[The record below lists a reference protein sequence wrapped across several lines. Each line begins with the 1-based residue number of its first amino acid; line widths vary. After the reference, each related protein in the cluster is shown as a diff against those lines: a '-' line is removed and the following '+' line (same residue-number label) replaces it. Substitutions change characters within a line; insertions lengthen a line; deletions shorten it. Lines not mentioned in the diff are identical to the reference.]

1 MDHTPLAQRD
11 ELAREHQLGRLEMQ
25 RTPRTCKE
33 WALHFG
39 GILAGCSLL
48 WIAVVSFSG
57 ASLIESF
64 PRLDTL
70 GFAIF
75 AIFLC
80 GLLVLPAIVHSFTCS
95 TVYLYTHGL
104 VYLNR
109 SRSGVARW
117 EEIERVDLQRDEG
130 SSTLDVYLKDGT
142 RISFLPN
149 NTSRG
154 SARLSTLHTFIHKRV
169 PPANP
174 RASAR

>member
-1 MDHTPLAQRD
+1 MSQTRLAQRD
-11 ELAREHQLGRLEMQ
+11 ELASEHQLGRFEMQ
-25 RTPRTCKE
+25 RTPRTFKE
-33 WALHFG
+33 WALLFG
-39 GILAGCSLL
+39 GILAGCYLSLL
-48 WIAVVSFSG
+48 AVFYFSG
-57 ASLIESF
+57 ASFIESF
-64 PRLDTL
+64 PHSGTIVTT
-70 GFAIF
+70 IF
-75 AIFLC
+75 AIFLF
-80 GLLVLPAIVHSFTCS
+80 GLLVLPAIIHSFTCFA
-95 TVYLYTHGL
+95 VYIYTNGL
-104 VYLNR
+104 IYLNR

-130 SSTLDVYLKDGT
+130 SSALDVYLKDGT